1 MVKMEFL
8 QCECLSQLNWR
19 ISGVL
24 NVCILCFRNI
34 TEFCSEERL
43 RAAVETEHSI
53 VTSALT
59 KFPLSQQYSYVE
71 LLYFCQLVTLFCS
84 ASLSGWF
91 IFCPVVP

>member
-1 MVKMEFL
+1 MEFL
-8 QCECLSQLNWR
+8 QYECLSQLNWR
-19 ISGVL
+19 ILGVP

-34 TEFCSEERL
+34 TEFRSRKD
-43 RAAVETEHSI
+43 RAAVESEHNI

-59 KFPLSQQYSYVE
+59 KFALPQQYSNIV

-84 ASLSGWF
+84 ASLSGCF